1 MLLARGTLEKKERR
15 REWGQKGSGGRETHP
30 RVHTLNVWLQI
41 WVFAVPLRREGIVYT
56 LTHTPLLILPQNIP
70 RIISTHTKETDSHHS
85 HADQGAQ
92 PPAGRPQLAQGDA
105 LGVAAPRTESVPT
118 HGQAEIS
125 TFHLPAHFVSQ
136 DPKEVGADEVG
147 YAGRKEGH
155 P

>member
-1 MLLARGTLEKKERR
+1 MGPEGL
-15 REWGQKGSGGRETHP
+15 WGEGNAPTGAYSKRLVADLG
-30 RVHTLNVWLQI
+30 LCC
-41 WVFAVPLRREGIVYT
+41 PLPAEGIVYT

-70 RIISTHTKETDSHHS
+70 RTVSTHTKETDSHHS